1 MKVITEYGTEL
12 SVDTSKLDFDKEF
25 VPCLSQV
32 TLISEDVYLEPVW
45 IAYLYK
51 NTNNKQVHTNMEY
64 VSEKVFNHEP
74 SENELIYFMAANGA
88 LPYNYYVT
96 VEKGYRYNREYD

>member
-51 NTNNKQVHTNMEY
+51 NTNNNQVHTNMEY
-64 VSEKVFNHEP
+64 ISEKVFNHEP

>member
-1 MKVITEYGTEL
+1 MKVITKYGTEL
-12 SVDTSKLDFDKEF
+12 PVDTSKLDFDKEF

-32 TLISEDVYLEPVW
+32 TLVSEDVYLEPVW
-45 IAYLYK
+45 IVYLYVDS
-51 NTNNKQVHTNMEY
+51 NNRMNHSNLEY
-64 VSEKVFNHEP
+64 VDEKIFDHEP

-88 LPYNYYVT
+88 TPYSYYIT

>member
-1 MKVITEYGTEL
+1 MKVITKYGTEL
-12 SVDTSKLDFDKEF
+12 PVDTSKLDFDKEF

-32 TLISEDVYLEPVW
+32 TLVSDDVYLQPVW
-45 IAYLYK
+45 IVYLYR
-51 NTNNKQVHTNMEY
+51 NTNNHQTHTDLEY
-64 VSEKVFNHEP
+64 VAEQVFNHEP

-88 LPYNYYVT
+88 APYGYYVT

>member
-1 MKVITEYGTEL
+1 MKVITKYGTEL
-12 SVDTSKLDFDKEF
+12 PVDTSKLDFDKEF

-32 TLISEDVYLEPVW
+32 TLVSEDVYLERVW
-45 IAYLYK
+45 IVYLYR
-51 NTNNKQVHTNMEY
+51 NTNNHQTHTNMEY

-96 VEKGYRYNREYD
+96 VEKGYRYNR